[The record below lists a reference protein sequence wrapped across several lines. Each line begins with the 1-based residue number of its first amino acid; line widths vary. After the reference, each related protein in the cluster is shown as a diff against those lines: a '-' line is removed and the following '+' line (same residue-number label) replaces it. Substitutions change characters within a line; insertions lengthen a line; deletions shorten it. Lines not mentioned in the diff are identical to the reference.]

1 MTRIPNLKN
10 LLFLS
15 SYLTNRIDYLQG
27 AGGNIS
33 EKIDGDVMA
42 IKSSGLEIKQMNQK
56 YGYSLVNYKKISDR
70 LTKNFH
76 NCGCGAPQVESLAY
90 AQPELQFND
99 GYGFTSMNGCN
110 IDEDSKAK
118 IGKDKLTNKREIHFL
133 NHRPHATTPF
143 LSVSKSSNVI
153 VTFLPIVSKPTL

>member
-42 IKSSGLEIKQMNQK
+42 IKSSGIEIKEMNQK
-56 YGYSLVNYKKISDR
+56 YGYSLVNYKKISDEFSK
-70 LTKNFH
+70 LPLEISKE
-76 NCGCGAPQVESLAY
+76 Q
-90 AQPELQFND
+90 
-99 GYGFTSMNGCN
+99 
-110 IDEDSKAK
+110 DEKTVSF
-118 IGKDKLTNKREIHFL
+118 INNQITNL
-133 NHRPHATTPF
+133 PNY
-143 LSVSKSSNVI
+143 KSSRPSIETGFHSILKKHVIHTHSVYSNI
-153 VTFLPIVSKPTL
+153 VTCSNYVICT

>member
-42 IKSSGLEIKQMNQK
+42 IKSSGVEIKQMNQNFCRRICRRN
-56 YGYSLVNYKKISDR
+56 SSKKSQ
-70 LTKNFH
+70 LNAFFH
-76 NCGCGAPQVESLAY
+76 L
-90 AQPELQFND
+90 
-99 GYGFTSMNGCN
+99 
-110 IDEDSKAK
+110 
-118 IGKDKLTNKREIHFL
+118 NKF
-133 NHRPHATTPF
+133 P
-143 LSVSKSSNVI
+143 
-153 VTFLPIVSKPTL
+153 